1 MNAMA
6 YPGDSGMAEPGL
18 AAPHPVGIHDL
29 PASIESL
36 FLDAAQANF
45 YNSLPW
51 FRSLADAGFPPAT
64 RPRLY
69 VAGETKARAGLV
81 TYAPPPSLKQLGTRH
96 LRSLTNFYSIRYA
109 PLLAEGT
116 PPDAIAAVVD
126 QIVAER
132 PRWDVINLD
141 SLDHDDIVFPS
152 LMQALARHGWPVQSY
167 FYFGNWFEN
176 TAGMTASDYFAARP
190 GQLRNTLKRHAN
202 KLAKTATATYRIF
215 TTMDDIEDGIALYE
229 QIYAQ
234 SWKEPEP
241 YPSFAAALIR
251 ATAACGALRL
261 GIMTI
266 DGTPAAAQIW
276 IVWGG
281 KATIFKLA
289 HDQRFV
295 ALSPG
300 SLLTRHVM
308 EHVLSEGN
316 VREVDFGR
324 GDDGYKQLWLSQ
336 RRERW
341 GLIAFNPTTIRGR
354 VAAMRHLGPPALKK
368 LISGLRAR
376 VGVRS

>member
-1 MNAMA
+1 MS
-6 YPGDSGMAEPGL
+6 DTIT
-18 AAPHPVGIHDL
+18 PHTPPSILHDL
-29 PASIESL
+29 APDVMRL
-36 FLDAAQANF
+36 FDAASSADF
-45 YNSLPW
+45 YSSLLW
-51 FRSLADAGFPPAT
+51 FRALADAGFPSGT
-64 RPRLY
+64 QPRLY
-69 VAGETKARAGLV
+69 ASGGPEARAGLV
-81 TYAPPPSLKQLGTRH
+81 AYAPAPSLKQFGARH

-109 PLLAEGT
+109 PLMADGT
-116 PPDAIAAVVD
+116 NPDTVAAAID
-126 QIVAER
+126 RIVAER
-132 PRWDVINLD
+132 PRWDVVNLD
-141 SLDHDDIVFPS
+141 SLDHDAIVFPR
-152 LMQALARHGWPVQSY
+152 LMQAFARHGWPVQSY
-167 FYFGNWFEN
+167 FHFGNWFEN
-176 TAGMTASDYFAARP
+176 TAGMTAADYFAARP

-202 KLAKTATATYRIF
+202 KLAKSATATYRIF
-215 TTMDDIEDGIALYE
+215 TTANDLEDGIALYE

-266 DGTPAAAQIW
+266 DGIPAAAQIW

-308 EHVLSEGN
+308 EHVLSEGT

-324 GDDGYKQLWLSQ
+324 GDDGYKQLWLPQ

-341 GLIAFNPTTIRGR
+341 GLIAFNPATIRGR
-354 VAAMRHLGPPALKK
+354 AAAMRHLGPPALKK
-368 LISGLRAR
+368 LISRIRNRGNAQP
-376 VGVRS
+376 

>member
-1 MNAMA
+1 MA
-6 YPGDSGMAEPGL
+6 DAAAGSSAPPPFGL
-18 AAPHPVGIHDL
+18 HDL
-29 PASIESL
+29 PPDIESL
-36 FLDAAQANF
+36 FGDASRADF
-45 YNSLPW
+45 YRSLPW
-51 FRSLADAGFPPAT
+51 FRTLADVGFPPGT
-64 RPRLY
+64 LPRIY
-69 VAGETKARAGLV
+69 VAGPPVARAGLV
-81 TYAPPPSLKQLGTRH
+81 TYAPRTSFKQFGIRQ

-109 PLLAEGT
+109 PLLAEGAR
-116 PPDAIAAVVD
+116 PEAVGAVID
-126 QIVAER
+126 EIVAER
-132 PRWDVINLD
+132 PRWDVVHLD
-141 SLDHDDIVFPS
+141 SLDHDSAVFPS
-152 LMQALARHGWPVQSY
+152 LVQAFARHGWPVQSY
-167 FYFGNWFEN
+167 FHFGNWHEN
-176 TAGMTASDYFAARP
+176 TAGMTAADYFAARP

-202 KLAKTATATYRIF
+202 KLAKTATATFRIF
-215 TTMDDIEDGIALYE
+215 TAPNEIEDGIALYE

-241 YPSFAAALIR
+241 FPSFAAGLMR

-308 EHVLSEGN
+308 EHVLTQDA
-316 VREVDFGR
+316 VHEVDFGR
-324 GDDGYKQLWLSQ
+324 GDDGYKQLWLPQ

-341 GLIAFNPTTIRGR
+341 GLIAFNPATIRGR
-354 VAAMRHLGPPALKK
+354 ATAIRHLGPSALKK
-368 LISGLRAR
+368 LMSTLRNHGGAR
-376 VGVRS
+376 S